1 MTDRILL
8 LESVEKTVDG
18 LATVDVDAAIVHLA
32 QLYADEV
39 DTAAAWRA
47 RADRAARKVREEH
60 GDESALY
67 EEVEALRA
75 KLSERTALLALG
87 KQLQSALVELGATP
101 RSRAA
106 KSGTPNGAAPSTLT
120 MFRQNNGLSA

>member
-1 MTDRILL
+1 MLL
-8 LESVEKTVDG
+8 LESVEKTVDA
-18 LATVDVDAAIVHLA
+18 LPIHDIDAAIVHLA

-39 DTAAAWRA
+39 DNAAAWRA
-47 RADRAARKVREEH
+47 RADRAARTVREEH
-60 GDESALY
+60 GDDSALY

-75 KLSERTALLALG
+75 KLSERAALLALG

-120 MFRQNNGLSA
+120 TFRRNHGLSA

>member
-8 LESVEKTVDG
+8 LESVEKAVDE

-32 QLYADEV
+32 ELYADEI
-39 DTAAAWRA
+39 DKAAAWRA

-60 GDESALY
+60 GDDSALY

-101 RSRAA
+101 RSRKA
-106 KSGTPNGAAPSTLT
+106 KSGSPTPPATSPLAAFRALNGVTA
-120 MFRQNNGLSA
+120 